1 MNAFF
6 AAFWAELLKARRSLL
21 SLLTA
26 AGILLLPLVG
36 GLFMII
42 LKDPERARA
51 MGLLGAKAQFTAGAA
66 DWLTF
71 IGLLL
76 QGTAIAGM
84 FLFAIIAAW
93 VFGREFADHTVK
105 ELLALP
111 TPRATIIAAKFTLI
125 ALWSVGLAL
134 LVFVVGLAIGA
145 AVDIPG
151 WSPDIPWQVLQ
162 SILMITLLSFMLTP
176 FVALF
181 ASIGRG
187 YLPPMGWAFLTFA
200 LAQIAAVLGRGDWF
214 PWSVPV
220 LFSRGGVIPRLQ
232 ADPLAAQLSVHSYVG
247 LVFTFLLGLSLT
259 VLWWHSADQT
269 G

>member
-1 MNAFF
+1 MSAFL
-6 AAFWAELLKARRSLL
+6 AAFWAELLKARRSLV
-21 SLLTA
+21 SLFTA

-51 MGLLGAKAQFTAGAA
+51 MGLIGAKAQLTAGVA

-71 IGLLL
+71 VGLLL

-84 FLFAIIAAW
+84 FLFAIITAW
-93 VFGREFADHTVK
+93 VFGREFADHTAK

-111 TPRATIIAAKFTLI
+111 TPRTTIIVAKFSLT
-125 ALWSVGLAL
+125 ALWFVGLAL
-134 LVFVVGLAIGA
+134 LVFGVGLAIGA

-151 WSPDIPWQVLQ
+151 WSPDLPLLVLQ
-162 SILMITLLSFMLTP
+162 SILVITLLSFMLMP

-181 ASIGRG
+181 ASMGRG
-187 YLPPMGWAFLTFA
+187 YLPPVGWAFLTFA
-200 LAQIAAVLGRGDWF
+200 LAQIAAVLGRGDWV

-220 LFSRGGVIPRLQ
+220 LFSRGGVIPALQ
-232 ADPLAAQLSVHSYVG
+232 ADPLASQLGLHSYVG
-247 LVFTFLLGLSLT
+247 LVFIFFLGLGLT
-259 VLWWHSADQT
+259 VLWWRNADQT
-269 G
+269 S